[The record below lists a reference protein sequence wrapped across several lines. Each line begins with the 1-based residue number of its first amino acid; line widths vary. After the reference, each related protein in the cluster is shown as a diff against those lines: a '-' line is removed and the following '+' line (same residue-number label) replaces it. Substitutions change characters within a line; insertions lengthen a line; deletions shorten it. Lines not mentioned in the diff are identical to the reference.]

1 MQRLITRATGTRP
14 GGTTQ
19 QIVVDR
25 AAETPYGVS
34 ASTQDYLVTTDA
46 EVQTRL
52 DWLVNTRKTVG
63 PRLPALKLDLLS
75 ASPADQAAVLAL
87 DVDSRI
93 DITGMP
99 AQTPGGT
106 TLKQWVLGYA
116 ETISSSE
123 WSWTANTLDWT
134 QYASAFI
141 LDDDTFGLMDN
152 DACRLGL

>member
-1 MQRLITRATGTRP
+1 
-14 GGTTQ
+14 
-19 QIVVDR
+19 
-25 AAETPYGVS
+25 
-34 ASTQDYLVTTDA
+34 
-46 EVQTRL
+46 
-52 DWLVNTRKTVG
+52 
-63 PRLPALKLDLLS
+63 
-75 ASPADQAAVLAL
+75 VLAL

-123 WSWTANTLDWT
+123 WSWTANTVDWT